1 MRRAGILLGCL
12 CLSVWMGGARAVQ
25 AQISPGPLARAHEP
39 LEGTLR
45 CVSCH
50 GVGGKDQMNAL
61 CLQCHKEVAWLV
73 QQRRGFHA
81 RQPERRCASCHP
93 DHAGRDFALIAWPGG
108 DPLRFDHGLAGWA
121 LEGRHQR
128 LPCAECHKP
137 ALRIG
142 EAARLSPRQGA
153 EPGWIG
159 LERRCTACHEDVH
172 RGALSRNCLTC
183 HDQTHW
189 KPAPGFDHAKTD
201 YPLTG
206 KHGEVACASC
216 HRARP
221 GGAPVFKPVAHR
233 DCAACHR
240 DPHGGRFSGS
250 CSGCHVTTGFEVINR
265 GHFDHA
271 RTRFPLRGRHAS
283 VACSACHDVP
293 GLQGGGR
300 NPPFA
305 TCAGCHADPH
315 AGTATLAGAAVD
327 CSACHDEA
335 GFTVSTYT
343 VARHARAKY
352 PLEGRHRQVA
362 CLDCH
367 RKRPAGVPAAQ
378 LGSAAILLRPAFA
391 SCRDCHGDDHGAQL
405 AGRTDQG
412 ACSACHTV
420 AGWRPT
426 TFTTA
431 AHARTRFALDARH
444 AEVACRVCHGPNREG
459 LPAFPAGVAL
469 GRAGVRFRLG
479 ELECASCH
487 VDPHQGRF
495 AARGERPVSGGCR
508 ACHSTRSFRPSSV
521 DVAAHARYAFALDG
535 AHRAVPC
542 VGCHAE
548 LERPALRS
556 SLVSVRWTGAPLR
569 FTLRATS
576 CQGCHDNPHGD
587 QFADRRDKGRCES
600 CHDTDAFR
608 PAARF
613 DHSRDTRFPLRGG
626 HANVACARCHP
637 TVAGPDRVPRIRY
650 RPVPARCEACHG
662 EGGRP
667 A

>member
-1 MRRAGILLGCL
+1 MRHAGILLASL
-12 CLSVWMGGARAVQ
+12 CLSAWMGGARPAR

-39 LEGTLR
+39 LEGALR

-73 QQRRGFHA
+73 QRRRGFHA
-81 RQPERRCASCHP
+81 RQPDRRCASCHP

-128 LPCAECHKP
+128 LRCAECHKP
-137 ALRIG
+137 AFRIG
-142 EAARLSPRQGA
+142 EAARLSPRKGA

-172 RGALSRNCLTC
+172 RGTLSRDCLTC
-183 HDQTHW
+183 HDQTRW

-201 YPLTG
+201 YPLSG
-206 KHGEVACASC
+206 KHREVACASC

-233 DCAACHR
+233 DCSACHR
-240 DPHGGRFSGS
+240 DPHRGRFSGS
-250 CSGCHVTTGFEVINR
+250 CSGCHVTTGFKVIDR

-283 VACSACHDVP
+283 VSCSACHDVP
-293 GLQGGGR
+293 GLRGR

-315 AGTATLAGAAVD
+315 AGTATLAGAVVD

-352 PLEGRHRQVA
+352 PLEGRHRRVA

-378 LGSAAILLRPAFA
+378 LGSAAILMRPAFG
-391 SCRDCHGDDHGAQL
+391 SCRDCHGDDHGGQL
-405 AGRTDQG
+405 AGRADRG

-420 AGWRPT
+420 AGWRPA

-444 AEVACRVCHGPNREG
+444 AEVTCRVCHGPSREG
-459 LPAFPAGVAL
+459 LPAFPAAAAL

-487 VDPHQGRF
+487 LDPHEGRF
-495 AARGERPVSGGCR
+495 AARGERPVAGGCR
-508 ACHSTRSFRPSSV
+508 ACHSTRGFRPSTV

-542 VGCHAE
+542 VGCHRE
-548 LERPALRS
+548 LAHPALRS
-556 SLVSVRWTGAPLR
+556 SLVSVRWTGAPLS
-569 FTLRATS
+569 FTVRATS

-587 QFADRRDKGRCES
+587 QFADRRNKGRCES
-600 CHDTDAFR
+600 CHDTNAFR

-613 DHSRDTRFPLRGG
+613 DHSRDTKFPLRGG
-626 HANVACARCHP
+626 HANIACARCHP
-637 TVAGPDRVPRIRY
+637 TVVGPDHARRIRY
-650 RPVPARCEACHG
+650 RPVPTRCEACHG

-667 A
+667 S